1 MIWNVQFDV
10 ILCALFGGK
19 IQTWS
24 KSLQGV
30 WLLKNTYLYLFKT
43 SCITRKCIL
52 VTNRLCTDFRKPI
65 LKSRLACI
73 YLLCMMF
80 WKVKGKAFSKVKV
93 PTVISPTFEFF
104 RQKVDTKLRQTA
116 HFKIQ
121 SISNRKRYISYNFK
135 FQTSVLANFVMPK
148 WQF

>member
-52 VTNRLCTDFRKPI
+52 VTNRLCTDFRKSI

-73 YLLCMMF
+73 YLFSHGHSYGRPIFVEHILHSRQQRLA
-80 WKVKGKAFSKVKV
+80 AFYLQKLDKKCLYCFGEW
-93 PTVISPTFEFF
+93 TKTRFF
-104 RQKVDTKLRQTA
+104 SSSDIANVWPIA
-116 HFKIQ
+116 
-121 SISNRKRYISYNFK
+121 
-135 FQTSVLANFVMPK
+135 FQY
-148 WQF
+148 